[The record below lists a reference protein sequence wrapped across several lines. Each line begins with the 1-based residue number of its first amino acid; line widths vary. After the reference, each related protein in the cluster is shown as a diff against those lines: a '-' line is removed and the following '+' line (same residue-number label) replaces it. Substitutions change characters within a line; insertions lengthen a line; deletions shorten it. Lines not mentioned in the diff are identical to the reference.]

1 MQPKR
6 QRMELTREQHAPSN
20 TEGDERFNSGAG
32 ASGNNYGYAQQVSAP
47 FFSVPSRSPRAAR
60 RKKISSL
67 HFFFAYPFQINAD
80 HCAPA

>member
-32 ASGNNYGYAQQVSAP
+32 ASGNNYGYAQQVSAL
-47 FFSVPSRSPRAAR
+47 SSPYLRAPPGPR
-60 RKKISSL
+60 EERKYLLFTSSSL
-67 HFFFAYPFQINAD
+67 ILSR
-80 HCAPA
+80 

>member
-47 FFSVPSRSPRAAR
+47 FFPVPSRSPRAAR

-67 HFFFAYPFQINAD
+67 LLRLSFPD
-80 HCAPA
+80 KC